1 MSEEAQNIDVE
12 ITEEKIEKAALPE
25 NRSLRMSKL
34 EDEEEMTIQTV
45 QSDYQLTHQTLRR

>member
-25 NRSLRMSKL
+25 NRRVEGKYKIVLLKL
-34 EDEEEMTIQTV
+34 KWKKM
-45 QSDYQLTHQTLRR
+45 YQLSQKMR

>member
-25 NRSLRMSKL
+25 NRRV
-34 EDEEEMTIQTV
+34 EEEVQDTV
-45 QSDYQLTHQTLRR
+45 NCRGRGQSRSSTCI

>member
-25 NRSLRMSKL
+25 NRRV
-34 EDEEEMTIQTV
+34 EEEV
-45 QSDYQLTHQTLRR
+45 